1 MTTLQDYASS
11 AFYEFKQNFTGQDFV
26 LGKDV
31 ESWVQE
37 LAYGA
42 SFPKIYTITMDAA
55 ADEDDEEISVTAD
68 EAVTLYRRDVL
79 KFGTVLAVIAEDTEI
94 GLTATTVPVL
104 PLTADIADAVEA
116 VTYGMIPILSM
127 AEGGL
132 PEMSGTDAE
141 AMNKEQGLYTARR
154 TVKRDG
160 SITISGAMLR
170 SDPSLQLLQDIGLG
184 SRNIYYQA
192 RYAPFTLSGADDVY
206 TEGAGPGAYEVVT
219 TLTNNSYPSGG
230 QEFVQVNY
238 TMNFAGRPNQY
249 VPLVAA

>member
-1 MTTLQDYASS
+1 MATLQDYAST

-26 LGKDV
+26 LGKNV

-37 LAYGA
+37 LEYGA
-42 SFPKIYTITMDAA
+42 SKPTVYTITTGAIA
-55 ADEDDEEISVTAD
+55 ADAETASLSSD
-68 EAVTLYRRDVL
+68 VAVTLYRRDVL
-79 KFGTVLAVIAEDTEI
+79 KFPGKPVIVIAEDVEVGT
-94 GLTATTVPVL
+94 GATVVKIL
-104 PLTADIADAVEA
+104 PAVSSVDAGAEG
-116 VTYGMIPILSM
+116 VTYAMIPILSM

-170 SDPSLQLLQDIGLG
+170 NDPSLRLLQDVGLG

-192 RYAPFTLSGADDVY
+192 RYAPFTFIDDGNY
-206 TEGAGPGAYEVVT
+206 REGAGPGAYEVVT

-230 QEFVQVNY
+230 AEFVQVNY
-238 TMNFAGRPNQY
+238 TMNFSGRPDQY
-249 VPLVAA
+249 TPLRA

>member
-1 MTTLQDYASS
+1 MATLQDYAAS

-37 LAYGA
+37 LSYGA
-42 SFPKIYTITMDAA
+42 SKPTVYTITAETAIDV
-55 ADEDDEEISVTAD
+55 DDETASLSAD
-68 EAVTLYRRDVL
+68 VAVKLYRRDVL
-79 KFGTVLAVIAEDTEI
+79 KFPGKDVIVIAEDIEI
-94 GLTATTVPVL
+94 GTTATTVNIL
-104 PLTADIADAVEA
+104 PAVEAIAADAEA

-170 SDPSLQLLQDIGLG
+170 NDPSLRLLQDVGLG

-192 RYAPFTLSGADDVY
+192 RYAPFTLADNDTY

-238 TMNFAGRPNQY
+238 TMNFAGRPDQY
-249 VPLVAA
+249 APLLA